1 MSDIVISV
9 VQPTSTVINVGI
21 DETTLIEAESTLQS
35 ASTIINVGVDETT
48 LIQAG
53 MGLPPHS
60 ATHISGGSDEV
71 NHNYLVGL
79 QGGVANQFYHLN
91 SGEYSNLVY
100 TTGNQTISGAKT
112 FVTEII
118 APNLV
123 YNTGDQFISGIKI
136 FGELNYISNSPY
148 SHILGG
154 YNNDINDSNL
164 SIVNGGFYND
174 IISSEYST
182 INGGSTNSISSSNYS
197 SIAGG
202 FDNNITG
209 SEYSTINGGYGNSIG
224 KNNYPAG
231 YSRINN
237 GYSNKIYGVE
247 SVIDG
252 GNNNTLYGN
261 NSVIFNGQNNLIDF
275 YYNDFTFD
283 YQNSNNCSIINGTGN
298 IIFGDNANVVLGN
311 SNKIGGFGS
320 YVIAGNN
327 NNIGGDANSSDG
339 IIESSKI
346 IASNNNRLDSRGSL
360 IIGGASNT
368 VFSLNKFESEN
379 NSIIASRGSLISGV
393 GNAEIDNN
401 LIIGGGTHKIN
412 GVNRCTLIGGQRS
425 IGIHNGAMVLADWE
439 GRDHFSKGNDS
450 CSLDF
455 AGGVFI
461 SSGGLKVNSTNHQII
476 LGTGD
481 GGNKITLTTPL
492 NIAANRT
499 YTIPDIGSSAAFVL
513 TQGPQTIGGEK
524 TFTNN
529 IVGSGTNNLF
539 INEEGDSPHS
549 LLTQQQLMLNGH
561 KFRQGVCV
569 NTKKVGLMPETVA
582 EQFQVLGM
590 KASIGNNIAQA
601 AAAYTLDGLFCS
613 DVSVATLPIN
623 NEIDAYFHGVAMQF
637 LPNVN
642 WKARINFGVPYSKS
656 IAYANQPPTNTTQQ
670 WGVEFY
676 YNGTN
681 FVGRLYFFYDPP
693 IIYGTPFTLP
703 LYTGANYLSWEG
715 FVYSVRMRQVVVS
728 ANRLRLEFYMNTSA
742 SNSGGT
748 QLSKTTPLATLLT
761 PVITNPNF
769 RFDGKHIN
777 FEVVSNGAGIT
788 PSGQIRMQSTN
799 MYCQF
804 K

>member
-1 MSDIVISV
+1 MSDEIVINITPDPSINISAVDSNEEIALNPLTLNQGLINHSV
-9 VQPTSTVINVGI
+9 
-21 DETTLIEAESTLQS
+21 
-35 ASTIINVGVDETT
+35 
-48 LIQAG
+48 
-53 MGLPPHS
+53 
-60 ATHISGGSDEV
+60 THQSGGSDELA
-71 NHNYLVGL
+71 HNLLGGL
-79 QGGVANQFYHLN
+79 QGGSGNQFYHLT
-91 SGEYSNLVY
+91 SGEYSNLVTGSVVRPNETGNFITNNQTGQFYANSNPSGFITGIYNLVY
-100 TTGNQTISGAKT
+100 TTGDQTISGIKR
-112 FVTEII
+112 FRN
-118 APNLV
+118 NLV
-123 YNTGDQFISGIKI
+123 LESP
-136 FGELNYISNSPY
+136 SNQ
-148 SHILGG
+148 LQ
-154 YNNDINDSNL
+154 L
-164 SIVNGGFYND
+164 R
-174 IISSEYST
+174 
-182 INGGSTNSISSSNYS
+182 
-197 SIAGG
+197 
-202 FDNNITG
+202 TG
-209 SEYSTINGGYGNSIG
+209 S
-224 KNNYPAG
+224 
-231 YSRINN
+231 
-237 GYSNKIYGVE
+237 
-247 SVIDG
+247 
-252 GNNNTLYGN
+252 
-261 NSVIFNGQNNLIDF
+261 
-275 YYNDFTFD
+275 
-283 YQNSNNCSIINGTGN
+283 
-298 IIFGDNANVVLGN
+298 
-311 SNKIGGFGS
+311 
-320 YVIAGNN
+320 AGNT
-327 NNIGGDANSSDG
+327 I
-339 IIESSKI
+339 
-346 IASNNNRLDSRGSL
+346 
-360 IIGGASNT
+360 
-368 VFSLNKFESEN
+368 
-379 NSIIASRGSLISGV
+379 
-393 GNAEIDNN
+393 
-401 LIIGGGTHKIN
+401 
-412 GVNRCTLIGGQRS
+412 
-425 IGIHNGAMVLADWE
+425 
-439 GRDHFSKGNDS
+439 
-450 CSLDF
+450 
-455 AGGVFI
+455 FI
-461 SSGGLKVNSTNHQII
+461 
-476 LGTGD
+476 
-481 GGNKITLTTPL
+481 TTPA
-492 NIAANRT
+492 ISANRT

-590 KASIGNNIAQA
+590 KASIGNNISQA

-613 DVSVATLPIN
+613 DVSVTTLPIN

-703 LYTGANYLSWEG
+703 LYTGASHLAWEG
-715 FVYSVRMRQVVVS
+715 FVYSIRVRQVVVS

-761 PVITNPNF
+761 PVITTPNF

-777 FEVVSNGAGIT
+777 FEVASNGAGIT